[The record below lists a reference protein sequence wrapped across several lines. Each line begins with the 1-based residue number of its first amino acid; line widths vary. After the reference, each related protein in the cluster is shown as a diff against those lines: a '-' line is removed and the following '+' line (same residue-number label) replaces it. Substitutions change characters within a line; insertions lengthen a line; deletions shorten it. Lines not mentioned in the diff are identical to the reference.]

1 MKIVY
6 KNFSGRDHHQ
16 PHPASIVAEAVK
28 KIPKDGK
35 HYFAEAVETAKVDGK
50 HYWYAS

>member
-1 MKIVY
+1 MNKII
-6 KNFSGRDHHQ
+6 KDPSGRDHQQ
-16 PHPASIVAEAVK
+16 PATTVEKALS